1 MKAHVF
7 TNKGLNVFNLD
18 IINWYFFFQM
28 NKEVYEVYTV
38 EATHKIKIEGKV
50 DVGLAISVITTETAN
65 KLMQVG
71 IKPVDT
77 MEVDGI
83 NQKKTYPVFH
93 LKMIQE
99 NGQIKRKQ
107 VLWIE
112 EAMENVFALDF

>member
-7 TNKGLNVFNLD
+7 TNKGLNVINLD